1 MQLRLGE
8 QAGSAALGPVAL
20 QVRRIIEERI
30 VTNQLHPGER
40 VSENDLASV
49 LGVSRQPVREALI
62 RLAEVGLVRILPQR
76 GTVVSRISVSGAES
90 ARFVRAAVERAVMR
104 EAALRA
110 DATAIARMRELT
122 GRQKEAAKAG
132 DHATF
137 LARDDELHRA
147 FAAAIRYEDVWRM
160 LHNVKLQMDRVR
172 YLSLRDATP
181 TIRLI
186 RQHEALGPAEK

>member
-1 MQLRLGE
+1 
-8 QAGSAALGPVAL
+8 
-20 QVRRIIEERI
+20 
-30 VTNQLHPGER
+30 
-40 VSENDLASV
+40 
-49 LGVSRQPVREALI
+49 
-62 RLAEVGLVRILPQR
+62 
-76 GTVVSRISVSGAES
+76 
-90 ARFVRAAVERAVMR
+90 MR

-110 DATAIARMRELT
+110 DATAIARMRELI

-186 RQHEALGPAEK
+186 RQHEALVDAIEAKTPDKAEAIIQQHLSELLSSLPQLVSRLPHYFEAAEPASGVAEVA